1 MPPSNRPILDVSD
14 GHFDKRE
21 ACHVI
26 DTINIS
32 VLFFVYLTVWREYVK
47 RRQTRTTRERRLITY
62 WANAP
67 IDRDGRTMSSA
78 EILPDTLGLQRYD
91 KWNTAIA
98 EEFFSGTSSGSPVY
112 LDLEH
117 KVAERIC
124 ETIGCDLE
132 DVAGQ
137 LAQAVRGTL
146 DFTGTGN
153 PFRVHLSRLRAWRES
168 ESVEAPPVVS
178 LLAFFSLVAE
188 VMVADREFAAN
199 NYYGRLA
206 RMLGVDAD
214 QSKRLVDGYRRA
226 AQICWDELNPRE
238 YARDPQRGRMHA
250 VLVLSL
256 ADARSPTGL
265 VQIRS
270 LPVARRNRASR
281 GAP

>member
-1 MPPSNRPILDVSD
+1 
-14 GHFDKRE
+14 
-21 ACHVI
+21 
-26 DTINIS
+26 
-32 VLFFVYLTVWREYVK
+32 
-47 RRQTRTTRERRLITY
+47 
-62 WANAP
+62 
-67 IDRDGRTMSSA
+67 MSSA
-78 EILPDTLGLQRYD
+78 EILTGILGLQRYD
-91 KWNTAIA
+91 EWNTAIA

-117 KVAERIC
+117 EVAERIC

-132 DVAGQ
+132 DVADQ
-137 LAQAVRGTL
+137 LGQAVRGTL

-188 VMVADREFAAN
+188 AMIADREFAAN

-226 AQICWDELNPRE
+226 AKICWDELNEWLIDWDGELGLPT
-238 YARDPQRGRMHA
+238 
-250 VLVLSL
+250 
-256 ADARSPTGL
+256 ARSLDRRRYVSIAISQALVREHDRAQLARMFEDCGLLPRHAMSELEMRQLIQHWVSGVGTGSS
-265 VQIRS
+265 IRS
-270 LPVARRNRASR
+270 T
-281 GAP
+281 